1 VNTLAKTALKILLR
15 ADDWLTLGI
24 NKLAIPY
31 GRGVHVKHRLMKYH
45 DFFVDRIHANERVL
59 EIGCGYGAV
68 AYSIASRAGATVTGI
83 DRNAA
88 NIAKAKALFQ
98 RPNLTFF
105 EGDALK
111 DLPDG
116 RWDVIVLSNVL
127 EHLDR
132 RVEFLRDV
140 QRRVRPQRW
149 LIRVPMFNRDWR
161 VPLRKELG
169 LPYFSDREHFTE
181 YTQESFEE
189 ELKQAGLRA
198 VHLQIN
204 WGEIWAE
211 AHSNA

>member
-1 VNTLAKTALKILLR
+1 
-15 ADDWLTLGI
+15 
-24 NKLAIPY
+24 
-31 GRGVHVKHRLMKYH
+31 
-45 DFFVDRIHANERVL
+45 
-59 EIGCGYGAV
+59 V